1 MEKIVVVSGGFD
13 PLHSGHLNLFRE
25 AKSLGDKLVVI
36 LNSDEWLEK
45 KKGRAFMPFEE
56 RAMIIQHLD
65 LVDNVFG
72 GGDAD
77 GSVCQTLEHI
87 KKAYPSD
94 TFELIFANGGDR
106 GKDNIPEMSV
116 SDYRFE
122 FGIGGN
128 NKANSSSWILKEW
141 QHPTERRVWG
151 EFSNLFEDN
160 AVKVKELVVEPGK
173 GISYQ
178 KHFKRDEIWFISK
191 GGCTVKH
198 GRLENN
204 PEVHEFYDLTADQV
218 FIVRKGEWHQIVNK
232 TDANCHII
240 EIQYGEETTEDDI
253 ERLEYFD
260 EVPTYT
266 VGPNGRED

>member
-25 AKSLGDKLVVI
+25 AKSLGDKLIVI
-36 LNSDEWLEK
+36 LNSDAWLK
-45 KKGRAFMPFEE
+45 QKKGRAFMPFEE
-56 RAMIIQHLD
+56 RAMIIEHLD

-116 SDYRFE
+116 SGYTFE

-141 QHPTERRVWG
+141 QHPTERRVGG
-151 EFSNLFEDN
+151 EFSNLVEDD
-160 AVKVKELVVEPGK
+160 AVKV
-173 GISYQ
+173 
-178 KHFKRDEIWFISK
+178 
-191 GGCTVKH
+191 
-198 GRLENN
+198 
-204 PEVHEFYDLTADQV
+204 
-218 FIVRKGEWHQIVNK
+218 
-232 TDANCHII
+232 
-240 EIQYGEETTEDDI
+240 
-253 ERLEYFD
+253 
-260 EVPTYT
+260 
-266 VGPNGRED
+266 